1 MIPDDSAA
9 NTRALAKAGAR
20 PATHTRPPSRQLR
33 DGAVASAVTAI
44 AGKSAAPR
52 CHANGSAVV
61 LALEAIRCDLQ
72 ADLAVAL
79 VA

>member
-1 MIPDDSAA
+1 MAA
-9 NTRALAKAGAR
+9 VRTRGTTIAGLRREALAGRA
-20 PATHTRPPSRQLR
+20 SRQMR

-44 AGKSAAPR
+44 AGKSAAPL